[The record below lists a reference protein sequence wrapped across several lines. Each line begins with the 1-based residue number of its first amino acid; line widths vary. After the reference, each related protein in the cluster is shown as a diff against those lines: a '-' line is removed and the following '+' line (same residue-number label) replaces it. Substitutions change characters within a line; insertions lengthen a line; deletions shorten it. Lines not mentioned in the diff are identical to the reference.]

1 MWFSLKVLG
10 LVAKVYSV
18 YGIWYHYHP
27 TECCQQSLP
36 IRALMIE
43 KAALKPPSPRQK
55 RTLVICVLIYLYFS
69 SDSYCWK
76 YFSLLAN

>member
-1 MWFSLKVLG
+1 MWFSLQVLG

-27 TECCQQSLP
+27 TERCQQSLH

-55 RTLVICVLIYLYFS
+55 KNTCNLCINIPIFQQ
-69 SDSYCWK
+69 
-76 YFSLLAN
+76 